1 VPKSELNL
9 PASSAETVVKEPPD
23 TVPCEVLLGAKSP
36 YAALFRL
43 SIVGVAVVA
52 VVVIGNAVVVVQTTT
67 ANRCEAVLVVG
78 PFHSG
83 LNTYCGVVLVPPLFT
98 EAKAC
103 GDVAIGLATVGRTI
117 DVPTEVAVAVT
128 ELLMFAKNQQSWFVT
143 VSKINT

>member
-1 VPKSELNL
+1 L
-9 PASSAETVVKEPPD
+9 PASRALTVVKEPPD
-23 TVPCEVLLGAKSP
+23 MVPCEVLLGAKSP

-43 SIVGVAVVA
+43 SIVGVADIIPAGANV
-52 VVVIGNAVVVVQTTT
+52 NAVDVVQTST

-78 PFHSG
+78 PFHSAFH
-83 LNTYCGVVLVPPLFT
+83 TYCGVVLVPALFT

-117 DVPTEVAVAVT
+117 DVPNEVAVAVT